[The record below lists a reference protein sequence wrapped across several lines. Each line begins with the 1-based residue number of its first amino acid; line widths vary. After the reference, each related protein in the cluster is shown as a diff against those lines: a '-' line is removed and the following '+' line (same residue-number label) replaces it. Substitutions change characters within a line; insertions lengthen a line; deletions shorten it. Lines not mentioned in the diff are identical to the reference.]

1 MSKRLY
7 MKKFLLFFILTTSIA
22 FAKSAPKTH
31 DGFFINGTLGS
42 GYGNYLDEFKNEG
55 VKIKSEGAQLET
67 GFKIGA
73 AVIQNLI
80 LHGTINVT
88 AFLSDLQASNKYGEE
103 ASLVLDDDDF
113 LETIFLGGGI
123 TYYIPG
129 ESNIYISASAGMTRF
144 TELCILGKKI
154 TEHDINFGFNV
165 SIGKEWWINNELGI
179 GAALSYK
186 QSSTNTKF
194 LDYKGETSF
203 RSISL
208 VASITF
214 N

>member
-1 MSKRLY
+1 
-7 MKKFLLFFILTTSIA
+7 
-22 FAKSAPKTH
+22 
-31 DGFFINGTLGS
+31 
-42 GYGNYLDEFKNEG
+42 
-55 VKIKSEGAQLET
+55 
-67 GFKIGA
+67 
-73 AVIQNLI
+73 
-80 LHGTINVT
+80 
-88 AFLSDLQASNKYGEE
+88 
-103 ASLVLDDDDF
+103 
-113 LETIFLGGGI
+113 
-123 TYYIPG
+123 
-129 ESNIYISASAGMTRF
+129 MTRF
-144 TELCILGKKI
+144 TELCLLGKKI